1 MYKVQINHYDGYVV
15 TVHTFSTI
23 EAAMECH
30 KEFALANQVMEDA
43 LTRRIQTGDVKE
55 YNELYEKFIDR
66 FGIAWSEVSTSPDPQ
81 VVKSEEFLTEWQF
94 DNWGVDDAL

>member
-55 YNELYEKFIDR
+55 YNELYEKFGSVLLGLRYLRVQIHKLL
-66 FGIAWSEVSTSPDPQ
+66 SP
-81 VVKSEEFLTEWQF
+81 KSF
-94 DNWGVDDAL
+94 